1 MVFFLQ
7 IQLLDKTF
15 RRTLTKPTL
24 DHLARNN
31 MVREVDH
38 YNDVKYVPST
48 TNNPFTE
55 EQRYRMIKKKH
66 CSLVFS
72 SHIRFN
78 KREVRG
84 VCQCIPIMSVGI
96 AHFRLSIS
104 LQWPL
109 IVLKHIS

>member
-7 IQLLDKTF
+7 TQLLDKTF

-55 EQRYRMIKKKH
+55 EQRYRMIKK
-66 CSLVFS
+66 
-72 SHIRFN
+72 N
-78 KREVRG
+78 
-84 VCQCIPIMSVGI
+84 I
-96 AHFRLSIS
+96 ARLSF
-104 LQWPL
+104 PL
-109 IVLKHIS
+109 TLDLTKGRFEESANVFQ